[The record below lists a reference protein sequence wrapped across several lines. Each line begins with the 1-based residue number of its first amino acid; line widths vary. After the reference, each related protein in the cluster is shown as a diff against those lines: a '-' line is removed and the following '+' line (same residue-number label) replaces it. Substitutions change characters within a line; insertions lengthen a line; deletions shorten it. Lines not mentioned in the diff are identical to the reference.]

1 MCSNEDFAKCITRV
15 LKSGKLWNKYP
26 SNAVLNSPLFSFS
39 FKKKNQYVQKKI
51 LVNKSKN
58 KYLKD

>member
-1 MCSNEDFAKCITRV
+1 M
-15 LKSGKLWNKYP
+15 
-26 SNAVLNSPLFSFS
+26 LFSILLCFL
-39 FKKKNQYVQKKI
+39 FPLKKKNQYVQKKI